1 MKFILQDPDETLTHS
16 IDWVSWLDSAASP
29 PDTMSSAS
37 WAISPND
44 ASPAPTVADL
54 GESGTV
60 VSVDVSGL
68 VRGEIYRLTC
78 DMVSVAGEIGQQ
90 SIHIRCDHK

>member
-1 MKFILQDPDETLTHS
+1 MKFILQDPDETLTHI

-29 PDTMSSAS
+29 PDTISSAS
-37 WAISPND
+37 WVISPS
-44 ASPAPTVADL
+44 AGTTVADL

-60 VSVDVSGL
+60 VSADVSAL
-68 VRGEIYRLTC
+68 TRGEIYRLTC